1 LVIGHSR
8 FAAYEPTQITGGESI
23 FTRLCHFFHL
33 DTTMRFGLE
42 ASFPSSIR
50 KLNKKPA
57 SAGYNTP
64 AIL

>member
-1 LVIGHSR
+1 
-8 FAAYEPTQITGGESI
+8 
-23 FTRLCHFFHL
+23 
-33 DTTMRFGLE
+33 MRFGLE
-42 ASFPSSIR
+42 AWFPSSIR